1 MYCGPGPRDG
11 TNIIYHGLEKSFPT
25 EPVSLRSSD
34 IQAANSKMNTL
45 DSLPTAKSIAS
56 MFRERQEA
64 CVTVSAE
71 QIRTQV
77 CAGSRG
83 FTRVLCLEQGGQA
96 WYGEDG
102 PCQTAL
108 LKIQLTVE
116 SNCSSKHHWYIA
128 STEKQFIKVTY
139 IFA

>member
-83 FTRVLCLEQGGQA
+83 LTRVLCLFFFFFFPPRKAIVTQDFPESQKLDSVNYFLRGCDHILTKVA
-96 WYGEDG
+96 V
-102 PCQTAL
+102 
-108 LKIQLTVE
+108 QLRE
-116 SNCSSKHHWYIA
+116 L
-128 STEKQFIKVTY
+128 VT
-139 IFA
+139 I